1 MKICLLD
8 QVRCENGRG
17 AEMAEGLVMTDE
29 EIGKMIR
36 TITAL
41 GANAE
46 AKQDKEGNIIILEVK
61 KKIISKK
68 QIDKS

>member
-1 MKICLLD
+1 
-8 QVRCENGRG
+8 
-17 AEMAEGLVMTDE
+17 MAEGLVMTDE

-36 TITAL
+36 SITAS

-61 KKIISKK
+61 KKIYKTSKK
-68 QIDKS
+68 